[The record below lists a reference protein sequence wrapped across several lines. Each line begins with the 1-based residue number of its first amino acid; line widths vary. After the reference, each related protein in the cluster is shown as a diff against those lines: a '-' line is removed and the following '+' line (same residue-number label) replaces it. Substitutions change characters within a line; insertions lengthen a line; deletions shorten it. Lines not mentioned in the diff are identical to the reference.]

1 MQWKSW
7 NVQKLFLQNRKQ
19 NLGSY
24 SVSCIGLV
32 FLRLS
37 GWKNSRSPQLTGN
50 VDERED
56 RRRPGHGFAP
66 TGCAVRMP
74 SSCSSSS
81 RPLRGRFARLD
92 ASARRWRL
100 AGRVVL
106 VTEAAPKGR
115 FRAPKQH
122 GCHLPRRRDA
132 VTPKGPKRSGG
143 SAQPIDGGSAAW
155 PSLAPRLNQTAV
167 DQLRKTRPIA
177 NAIRAKIYLSL
188 RKRGAPLA
196 MGMSPGGA
204 RASLA

>member
-1 MQWKSW
+1 MVKKIKIRFSLARNPPSPLPRIAPSRPRFPSATVDQHAMEKLECPETVSSKQKTKSR
-7 NVQKLFLQNRKQ
+7 LFIALA
-19 NLGSY
+19 
-24 SVSCIGLV
+24 VGLV

-56 RRRPGHGFAP
+56 WRRRGHGFAP

-100 AGRVVL
+100 AGHVVL

-122 GCHLPRRRDA
+122 ECHLPRRRDA

-155 PSLAPRLNQTAV
+155 PSLAARLNQTAV
-167 DQLRKTRPIA
+167 ID
-177 NAIRAKIYLSL
+177 
-188 RKRGAPLA
+188 
-196 MGMSPGGA
+196 
-204 RASLA
+204 